1 MSNYHLEICID
12 SIESAKRAIAGGA
25 TRLEVCSALSEG
37 GLTPSLGLCKFI
49 KSHSKILIYAMIRI
63 RHGNF
68 VYTEEEVDAML
79 YDLLMLRNIGVDG
92 FVFGGLNS
100 DCTIDVNCCSKIIS
114 VAKPLPV
121 TFHRAFDEVKNPFE
135 ALEQIINLGFVRIL
149 TSGQRNT
156 ALEGLNLI
164 GELVKLANDK
174 IIIMPGS
181 GITPDNIAM
190 IKKISGAKEFHAS
203 AKIPVHIER
212 KEISNEQ
219 NEIKFGSSETA
230 NLMMIASED
239 LIKQMINIINE

>member
-1 MSNYHLEICID
+1 MSNYHMEICID

-37 GLTPSLGLCKFI
+37 GLTPSPGLCKFI
-49 KSHSKILIYAMIRI
+49 KSHSKILVYAMIRI

-68 VYTEEEVDAML
+68 VYTKDEVDAML
-79 YDLLMLRNIGVDG
+79 YDLLILRNIGVDG
-92 FVFGGLNS
+92 FVFGALNS
-100 DCTIDVNCCSKIIS
+100 DYTIDVNCCREIIS
-114 VAKPLPV
+114 AAKPLPV
-121 TFHRAFDEVKNPFE
+121 TFHRAFDEVKDPFQ
-135 ALEQIINLGFVRIL
+135 ALQQIIDLGFVRIL

-164 GELVKLANDK
+164 SELIKLANDK

-181 GITPDNIAM
+181 GITPENIEM
-190 IKKISGAKEFHAS
+190 IKKMSGAKEFHAS
-203 AKIPVHIER
+203 AKVPVHTVR
-212 KEISNEQ
+212 REILNEQ
-219 NEIKFGSSETA
+219 NEIKMGSSERA